1 MPCRSRRIRAAGQL
15 IRCRPAASIV
25 VLGLMGGLVAGCG
38 GSSSDPAD
46 RAAGTPARREA
57 KGFDPQLAARLQETL
72 ERVSAHQGMPGAAA
86 AVVMPGAGVWT
97 GTTGYA
103 DRRTKR
109 KVTDR
114 TQFAVG
120 SVTKPFV
127 AALLLRLA
135 ERDVLDL
142 DDHLSRWVP
151 GFPHSR
157 QITIRQL
164 LNHTAGTTDFTENP
178 ALWKAVERDPAAVW
192 TPKRTLRY
200 GRESRW
206 KPGETWKY
214 SSTGYIL
221 AGLVIER
228 ATHSSAARQ
237 LHRRLFE
244 GRFPR
249 IALQGDERPR
259 DPVAVGHQNLDDDP
273 ALETAPDD
281 PFIPS
286 TTDATVA
293 WTAGGMAAS
302 AGDLARAADG
312 VLRGDLI
319 SDASR
324 REMTR
329 FTSTFVRFMPEYG
342 LGLGRVELG
351 GEEVWAHGGDT
362 FGFHAD
368 LAHLPDRQIT
378 VAALNNL
385 QQNRPG
391 QDSLIDALVSDVGAA
406 E

>member
-15 IRCRPAASIV
+15 IRCRPAVSIV

-38 GSSSDPAD
+38 GSSTDATD
-46 RAAGTPARREA
+46 RAAGTPARREP

-164 LNHTAGTTDFTENP
+164 LNHTAGTADFTENP
-178 ALWKAVERDPAAVW
+178 ALWKAFERDPAAVW
-192 TPKRTLRY
+192 TPTANVALRPRVALEA
-200 GRESRW
+200 GRDVEVLEHGLHPRGARDRAGD
-206 KPGETWKY
+206 PLAPRHA
-214 SSTGYIL
+214 SSTGGCSR
-221 AGLVIER
+221 AASRGSPCR
-228 ATHSSAARQ
+228 ATNGRAARS
-237 LHRRLFE
+237 RSATRTSTTT
-244 GRFPR
+244 PR
-249 IALQGDERPR
+249 SRPR
-259 DPVAVGHQNLDDDP
+259 PTIRSSPPQ
-273 ALETAPDD
+273 
-281 PFIPS
+281 PS
-286 TTDATVA
+286 HLA

-312 VLRGDLI
+312 VLRGRLL

-329 FTSTFVRFMPEYG
+329 FTPTFVRFMPEYG

-351 GEEVWAHGGDT
+351 GEEVWAHSGDT

>member
-25 VLGLMGGLVAGCG
+25 VLGLLGGLVAGCG
-38 GSSSDPAD
+38 GSSTDATD
-46 RAAGTPARREA
+46 RAAGTPARREP

-72 ERVSAHQGMPGAAA
+72 ERVSERQGMPGAAA

-103 DRRTKR
+103 DPRTKR

-114 TQFAVG
+114 TQFAIG

-151 GFPHSR
+151 GFPRSR

-164 LNHTAGTTDFTENP
+164 LNHTAGTSNVDENP
-178 ALWKAVERDPAAVW
+178 ALWKALERDPAAVW
-192 TPKRTLRY
+192 TPQRTLRY
-200 GRESRW
+200 GRDSRW
-206 KPGETWKY
+206 KPGETWNY

-249 IALQGDERPR
+249 IAMQGDERPR
-259 DPVAVGHQNLDDDP
+259 GPVAVGHQNLDDDP
-273 ALETAPDD
+273 ELETAPDH

-286 TTDATVA
+286 TAGATLG

-312 VLRGDLI
+312 VLRGPLL

-329 FTSTFVRFMPEYG
+329 FTSTFVRFMPE
-342 LGLGRVELG
+342 
-351 GEEVWAHGGDT
+351 
-362 FGFHAD
+362 
-368 LAHLPDRQIT
+368 
-378 VAALNNL
+378 
-385 QQNRPG
+385 
-391 QDSLIDALVSDVGAA
+391 
-406 E
+406 